1 MREYFYLVFTF
12 QVQARSS
19 IVSNLTSAAGAHQVL
34 KSMFNALM
42 NKDYSISIDID
53 SYHSVLEHAVSK
65 VDFSIGTGIYMTPTN
80 LN

>member
-1 MREYFYLVFTF
+1 M
-12 QVQARSS
+12 
-19 IVSNLTSAAGAHQVL
+19 GAHQVL